1 MFQLAHIPLSFLPAF
16 LAQVMK
22 KPAAPLGRMA
32 GLEKWDRKMF
42 QPLDMDVG
50 HPPKIGRSWRQ
61 FMWSSGKKLKETHPT
76 YMNHQNLCGWFLCR
90 EGINGYKWI
99 NLFRCG
105 LLPASPLRKG
115 KAKAKAKGKA
125 AAPVEEEEAVSGS
138 GGWEWPKGR
147 NGGFLSHGGTLK

>member
-1 MFQLAHIPLSFLPAF
+1 MFPTIGYGCGTPT
-16 LAQVMK
+16 K
-22 KPAAPLGRMA
+22 KLGDPEGNLCEA
-32 GLEKWDRKMF
+32 VE
-42 QPLDMDVG
+42 
-50 HPPKIGRSWRQ
+50 
-61 FMWSSGKKLKETHPT
+61 KLKETHPT

-105 LLPASPLRKG
+105 LLPASHLRKG

-138 GGWEWPKGR
+138 GG
-147 NGGFLSHGGTLK
+147 